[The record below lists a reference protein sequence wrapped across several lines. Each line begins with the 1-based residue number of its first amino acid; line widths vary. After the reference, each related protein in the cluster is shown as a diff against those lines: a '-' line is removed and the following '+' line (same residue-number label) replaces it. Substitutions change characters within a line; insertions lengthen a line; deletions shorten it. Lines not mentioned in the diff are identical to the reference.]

1 VRFILKNNLS
11 IEFIFEYT
19 RFTFYTGLIISFIY
33 FFDGDFSGWVD
44 IMPLSAWSPSGA
56 THVLFPLFEVLKNS
70 QSVLLSKAFSIL
82 FIISAA
88 CCACGWKWRISS
100 VLCLVFSIIVFGFK
114 NSFGHVFKADSILIV
129 AQMAFCLQ
137 SLCYFNHR
145 QLIFT
150 LQITWVLIFF
160 LGAINKLRFS
170 GLSWFVDN
178 YTYDYVRANQ
188 IIRSTKISNIP
199 INSYISLV
207 SKNEVFSLVFGYL
220 VMLYELFYPLIFLKR
235 LRLIFFIF
243 TIVFQASTYFFL
255 GIHFAFYLY
264 LSPIWLYFHLLNEN
278 KDKIHVN

>member
-1 VRFILKNNLS
+1 
-11 IEFIFEYT
+11 
-19 RFTFYTGLIISFIY
+19 
-33 FFDGDFSGWVD
+33 
-44 IMPLSAWSPSGA
+44 MPLSAWSPSGA
-56 THVLFPLFEVLKNS
+56 THVLLPLFELLKNT
-70 QSVLLSKAFSIL
+70 QSVLLSKAISIL

-88 CCACGWKWRISS
+88 CCACGWRWRISS

-129 AQMAFCLQ
+129 AQLAFCLQ
-137 SLCYFNHR
+137 SLSYFNHR

-199 INSYISLV
+199 INSYISHIAQ
-207 SKNEVFSLVFGYL
+207 SEIFSLIFGYV
-220 VMLYELFYPLIFLKR
+220 VMIYELLYPLIFLRR
-235 LRLIFFIF
+235 LRLAFFIF
-243 TIVFQASTYFFL
+243 TVIFQASTYLFL

-264 LSPIWLYFHLLNEN
+264 LSPIWLYFHLHNESN
-278 KDKIHVN
+278 EKIRRIKVT